1 MTDVALLL
9 GGRYRLGS
17 RLGSGGMADVHR
29 AMDTRLQRVVAAKVF
44 RSSADELGRKR
55 FAEEARILAGLSH
68 PGLVAVH
75 DFSAD
80 EDELFLIM
88 QLVEGGTL
96 ADAAD
101 HGPMDPEQ
109 VADIGGKLADTLAH
123 VHDNEIVHRD
133 VKPTNVLIGNDGR
146 AFLADF
152 GVSRLADAAGRL
164 TDSGQVVGTT
174 TYMAPEQV
182 SAGEVGC
189 AADVYSLGLVLL
201 ECVTARVE
209 YPGGPDAAVARLVRP
224 PQVPQGIPSR
234 LRRGLLGMLASDPR
248 QRITA
253 EQAGDLLN
261 GRTTEIMRPVPP
273 PPQPAPQ
280 LPAVPRQ
287 RAAQRPPTGP
297 MPLPHARAKRP
308 VVPVLAGA
316 AAVLALAALLA
327 ALWPEPEVAE
337 VPPVQGPP
345 GVERLPTD
353 IANLEKAV
361 RQ

>member
-1 MTDVALLL
+1 MTDVAVLL

-44 RSSADELGRKR
+44 RSSSDELGRRR

-68 PGLVAVH
+68 PGLVTVH

-96 ADAAD
+96 ADAVD
-101 HGPMDPEQ
+101 QGPMDPEH

-133 VKPTNVLIGNDGR
+133 VKPTNVLIGNDAR

-164 TDSGQVVGTT
+164 TGSGQVVGTT

-182 SAGEVGC
+182 SAGEVGF

-209 YPGGPDAAVARLVRP
+209 YPGGPNAAAARLVRP
-224 PQVPQGIPSR
+224 PQVPQAIPSR
-234 LRRGLLGMLASDPR
+234 LRRGLQAMLTTDPSR
-248 QRITA
+248 RITA

-261 GRTTEIMRPVPP
+261 GRTTEVLRPIQPLPP
-273 PPQPAPQ
+273 PV
-280 LPAVPRQ
+280 VPRP
-287 RAAQRPPTGP
+287 RAPQRPPTGS
-297 MPLPHARAKRP
+297 LPVAQPSPKRP
-308 VVPVLAGA
+308 VVPIA
-316 AAVLALAALLA
+316 ASLAVLVALASLLV
-327 ALWPEPEVAE
+327 ALWPEGEVE
-337 VPPVQGPP
+337 ELPPVQGPP
-345 GVERLPTD
+345 GVERLPVD
-353 IANLEKAV
+353 IANLERAV
-361 RQ
+361 QQ

>member
-1 MTDVALLL
+1 MTDVAPLL

-44 RSSADELGRKR
+44 RSASDELGRKR

-68 PGLVAVH
+68 PGLVTVH

-101 HGPMDPEQ
+101 RGPMDPEH
-109 VADIGGKLADTLAH
+109 VADVGGQLADTLAY

-133 VKPTNVLIGNDGR
+133 VKPTNVLIGNADR

-182 SAGEVGC
+182 SAGEVGF
-189 AADVYSLGLVLL
+189 AADVYALGLVLL
-201 ECVTARVE
+201 ECATARVE
-209 YPGGPDAAVARLVRP
+209 YPGGPNAAAARLVRP
-224 PQVPQGIPSR
+224 PQIPQVIPPR
-234 LRRGLLGMLASDPR
+234 LRRGLHAMLTTDPAR
-248 QRITA
+248 RINA

-261 GRTTEIMRPVPP
+261 GRTTEVLRPIQQPP
-273 PPQPAPQ
+273 PPMVVPQP
-280 LPAVPRQ
+280 
-287 RAAQRPPTGP
+287 RARQRPPTNS
-297 MPLPHARAKRP
+297 MPVAQQRPARP
-308 VVPVLAGA
+308 VTPIVAS
-316 AAVLALAALLA
+316 LAALLA
-327 ALWPEPEVAE
+327 LASLLVALWPERGASQL
-337 VPPVQGPP
+337 PPVQGPP
-345 GVERLPTD
+345 GVQRLPVD
-353 IANLEKAV
+353 IANLEQAV